1 MEGMMMSVK
10 CGFSV
15 VLSGLVFLFS
25 NSSQAAGP
33 LNKEDLE
40 KLIAG
45 NTAEG
50 QNVHWEKGM
59 IWYFHKTGQI
69 KKVDEH
75 GNRGKGSWFINDDG
89 ELCIKFKRGGERCRT
104 VVPREGGGYDVYG
117 TEYPEAE
124 ELKWTFEQVLPG
136 NPHDL

>member
-1 MEGMMMSVK
+1 MKVK
-10 CGFSV
+10 WSAPAI
-15 VLSGLVFLFS
+15 LIGLVSLIS
-25 NSSQAAGP
+25 YNSHAANP
-33 LNKEDLE
+33 LGKEELE

-59 IWYFHKTGQI
+59 TWYFHKTGQI

-89 ELCIKFKRGGERCRT
+89 ELCVQFKRGGERCRI
-104 VVPREGGGYDVYG
+104 VVPRTDGGYDIYG

-124 ELKWTFEQVLPG
+124 ELKWTFKKVFPG
-136 NPHDL
+136 NYHDL

>member
-1 MEGMMMSVK
+1 MGIYRNSLHLLAV
-10 CGFSV
+10 
-15 VLSGLVFLFS
+15 LVFAPI
-25 NSSQAAGP
+25 NNGYAAEP
-33 LNKEDLE
+33 LAKDDVE

-59 IWYFHKTGQI
+59 TWYFHKAGQI

-75 GNRGKGSWFINDDG
+75 GNRGKGSWFINDKG
-89 ELCIKFKRGGERCRT
+89 ELCVQFKRGGERCRT
-104 VVPREGGGYDVYG
+104 IVPRTDGGYDIYG
-117 TEYPEAE
+117 TAYPEAD
-124 ELKWTFEQVLPG
+124 ELKWIFSRVLPG